1 MTTLPL
7 SDVRAR
13 LSELVDEAVRT
24 HQRVEITRN
33 GRRSAVLMSA
43 DDLDSLEE
51 TLEILADADL
61 MREIAV
67 ALDELKQG
75 VYYTQEE
82 VEAEM
87 RALGRWPK

>member
-24 HQRVEITRN
+24 HERVEITRN

-61 MREIAV
+61 MREIAI
-67 ALDELKQG
+67 ARDELKQG
-75 VYYTQEE
+75 IFYTQEE